1 MDHHLVPQFY
11 LRGFRDVTLLERQG
25 PKVWVAYLAHKS
37 VGLRS
42 PRGLAQKEDY
52 YAVRSSDGKVEHHR
66 IETGPLQRIDAATAR
81 VFGDVQAGDYVLDA
95 DRRGCLSLFMAFL
108 VTRLPTWRSA
118 VEAFAGEAAAAMM
131 KIAASHPE
139 HFERVLREKAV
150 LTDANAAEI
159 EEVRQSF
166 IEPGTYSYRGTPE
179 MSLAQMLAVAFGL
192 SNVMSKMSWVFLQAP
207 SGARFVTGD
216 TPIHWNDA
224 KAPAPWNVGR
234 GSRGTVL
241 SFPMTP
247 ALCLMASWHRTLPP
261 FREAPQHV
269 VDTFNYRTVQFSE
282 HQVYAASRSD
292 AESALA
298 VRDALKATGEPLGP
312 RALDLRVLT

>member
-11 LRGFRDVTLLERQG
+11 LRGFRDVTLPERQG
-25 PKVWVAYLAHKS
+25 PHVWVAHLAHKTI
-37 VGLRS
+37 GLRS
-42 PRGLAQKEDY
+42 PKGLAQKKDY
-52 YAVRSSDGKVEHHR
+52 YAVKSPNGEVEHHR
-66 IETGPLQRIDAATAR
+66 IETGPLQLIDNAAAR
-81 VFGDVQAGDYVLDA
+81 VFGDVQAGHYVLDA
-95 DRRGCLSLFMAFL
+95 DRRSCLSLFMAFL
-108 VTRLPTWRSA
+108 VTRLPTFRSA

-131 KIAASHPE
+131 KIAAMHPA

-166 IEPGTYSYRGTPE
+166 LEPGTYSFRGTPE
-179 MSLAQMLAVAFGL
+179 MSLAQMLGVAFGL

-216 TPIHWNDA
+216 TPIHWDDA
-224 KAPAPWNVGR
+224 KAPPPWNVGL
-234 GSRGTVL
+234 GNRGTVL

-261 FREAPQHV
+261 FQEAPQHV
-269 VDTFNYRTVQFSE
+269 VDTFNHRTVQFAE
-282 HQVYAASRSD
+282 HHVYAASRSD
-292 AESALA
+292 AETALA
-298 VRDALKATGEPLGP
+298 VRDALKATGERLGP
-312 RALDLRVLT
+312 RAPDLRVLT